1 MKIKDLHQKT
11 EKELNELL
19 IESRYKLGKLK
30 FDLSSK
36 KIKNIREIRDLRRDV
51 ARILTILNQKNAI
64 KKEEE

>member
-1 MKIKDLHQKT
+1 MKTKDLHQKT

-19 IESRYKLGKLK
+19 IDNRYKLGKLK

-36 KIKNIREIRDLRRDV
+36 KIKNVREIRDLRRDV
-51 ARILTILNQKNAI
+51 AKILTILNEKNVI

>member
-1 MKIKDLHQKT
+1 MKTKDLHQKT

-19 IESRYKLGKLK
+19 IDNRYKLGKLK

-36 KIKNIREIRDLRRDV
+36 KIKNVREIRDLRRDV
-51 ARILTILNQKNAI
+51 ARILTILNEKNVI

>member
-19 IESRYKLGKLK
+19 IDNRYKLGKLK

-36 KIKNIREIRDLRRDV
+36 KIKNVREIRDLRRDV
-51 ARILTILNQKNAI
+51 ARILTILNEKNVI
-64 KKEEE
+64 KKEEK